1 MNQTERMGREHV
13 GRLIFSMSAPAM
25 ISMLI
30 NALYNIVDS
39 IFVGRYSTDAFTAVS
54 LVFPLQQLVIA
65 VAVGTAVGVNSLI
78 ARRLG
83 ARMRGE
89 AEDAARHGIVLA
101 VLSGLVFMV
110 IGFGLSRAFL
120 SAFTTNPTVL
130 EQAISYSHIAVGL
143 SFFVMI
149 SIMCEKIQ
157 QATGNMIIPMIQGLT
172 GTIINIVL
180 DPIMIF
186 GLLGCPELG
195 VRGAAIA
202 TIIGQIGG
210 MLVGIYAVFFHQ
222 KALNCS
228 MRRLKLSIRTF
239 LEIYQVGLP
248 GIIMQSVV
256 SVMTSGLNMI
266 LISYS
271 EIAVSVLG
279 LYFKLQTFV
288 FMPVFGLNQGALPVM
303 GYNYGAGDRKR
314 LMSAYRVTVAA
325 AFAIMVAGLI
335 VFQTIPDKMEKI
347 LEDKGR
353 IQWFASKYANAHDVF
368 FIGRGIDYA
377 VGLEGS
383 LKLKEIS
390 YVHSEAYAAGELKH
404 GTISLIEDGTLVIGI
419 LTQNALYEK
428 TISNM
433 VECKSRGAYLMG
445 LTTYGKYETEDHV
458 DFTVYV
464 PKVDEHFVGS
474 LAVIPLQLMGYY
486 VSVAKGL
493 DVDKPRNLAKSV
505 TVE

>member
-1 MNQTERMGREHV
+1 MNQTERMGNEHI
-13 GRLIFSMSAPAM
+13 GRLIFSMAAPAM

-83 ARMRGE
+83 ARMHGE
-89 AEDAARHGIVLA
+89 AEDGLVLA
-101 VLSGLVFMV
+101 ILSGLAFMA
-110 IGFGLSRAFL
+110 IGFGFSRPFL
-120 SAFTTNPTVL
+120 SAFTTNPAVL
-130 EQAISYSHIAVGL
+130 EQAVSYSHIAVGL
-143 SFFVMI
+143 SCFVMF

-157 QATGNMIIPMIQGLT
+157 QATGNMIIPMIQGIV
-172 GTIINIVL
+172 GTVINIAL

-210 MLVGIYAVFFHQ
+210 MVVGIYAVFFHQ
-222 KALNCS
+222 KALNCA
-228 MRRLKLSIRTF
+228 MRGMKFSGRTI
-239 LEIYQVGLP
+239 LEIYRVGLP

-325 AFAIMVAGLI
+325 AFAIMVTGLI
-335 VFQTIPDKMEKI
+335 LFQTIPDKMIRLFNDDPALLAAGVPALKTI
-347 LEDKGR
+347 SLSFLGAAFG
-353 IQWFASKYANAHDVF
+353 IINSTLFQA
-368 FIGRGIDYA
+368 IGRGMASLIVSVCRQLGIILPA
-377 VGLEGS
+377 AWILGRLFGLHAIWFAFPIAEIGS
-383 LKLKEIS
+383 FFIS
-390 YVHSEAYAAGELKH
+390 FALLYRIYQKELKH
-404 GTISLIEDGTLVIGI
+404 
-419 LTQNALYEK
+419 
-428 TISNM
+428 
-433 VECKSRGAYLMG
+433 
-445 LTTYGKYETEDHV
+445 
-458 DFTVYV
+458 
-464 PKVDEHFVGS
+464 
-474 LAVIPLQLMGYY
+474 LQ
-486 VSVAKGL
+486 
-493 DVDKPRNLAKSV
+493 PRTS
-505 TVE
+505 EE